1 MTDKLETARK
11 RFTRCLE
18 AMDNNRR
25 RAEEADKFS
34 AGLDQW
40 PEEIKRERDQDMRPC
55 LVMDETNQYINQIK
69 NDQRQNKAAIKV
81 RPVDDKADK
90 KVAEMLQGVIR
101 HIEDVSQADI
111 AYDTAFEHALRG
123 GYGYWR
129 IYTDYCDDESFDQEL
144 KIGRI
149 RDRFSVYLDPD
160 HQEPDGSDS
169 KFGFVT
175 EWIKTEDFKRD
186 YPGFDVKS
194 WEKDREYADWIKDD
208 MIQIADYF
216 FIKESPRTL
225 VSLPDGSTAW
235 KDEIPEGISID
246 GLKTR
251 EVMVEKV
258 IWQKINGADI
268 LEETDWVGKYVPI
281 VEVIGNESEI
291 EGERI
296 LTGIVT
302 AAMDAQRMHNYAISA
317 MVENVALAP
326 KSSYIH
332 AVGQLEGFEKTWADA
347 NRRNIPTLPYHPMS
361 VDGIAVPPP
370 QRQPPPGLSSGWAE
384 VAMMSRGF
392 IQASM
397 GMYAASIGAEG
408 QEKSGKA
415 ILARQRE
422 GDVASFHYHDNL
434 ARSIR
439 HTGRILVDMIPKIY
453 DTKRV
458 VRILGEDGTPDAV
471 MFDPMMERAMA
482 EAQRPDGSVMMLYN
496 PTMGKYDVSVN
507 VGPSY
512 STKRQEAAET
522 QMQMVQAAPEL
533 MPLVGD
539 IMIRNMDWPGADQIA
554 DRLKAM
560 LPPQIKELE
569 NKPNDNTIEAKAAQ
583 IKQAETVLMQ
593 KAEALFQK
601 EKQLGQAQQA
611 IQDAGQTTAKDRQE
625 LEAIRAEMEQLQ
637 TEIAAERR
645 ILAAEKAKINAEL
658 KLAQSQMEGTQKATD
673 ERAEEANETETRTAG
688 LTEQVMAML
697 DNQAQANQAET
708 IALIQAIERLTQAS
722 NAPKRYVY
730 DDDGNIV
737 GSEPVVMQ

>member
-251 EVMVEKV
+251 KVMVEKV

>member
-332 AVGQLEGFEKTWADA
+332 AVGQLEGFENTWADA

-611 IQDAGQTTAKDRQE
+611 IQEAGQTTAKDRQE